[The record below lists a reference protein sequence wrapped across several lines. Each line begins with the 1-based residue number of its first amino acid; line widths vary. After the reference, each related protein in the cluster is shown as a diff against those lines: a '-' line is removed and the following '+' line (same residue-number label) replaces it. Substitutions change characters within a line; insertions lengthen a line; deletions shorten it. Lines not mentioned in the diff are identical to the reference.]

1 MHCAQFTINVRKR
14 RLLPEFICR
23 LFGPDNAVENKA
35 FEEIVSQARKS
46 KTDTPKAQ
54 LMQALRPLAFLR
66 ALPTASLDVSFD
78 VVRRRSPGSID
89 QPVRVGL

>member
-1 MHCAQFTINVRKR
+1 MYCAQFTFSVRNR

-35 FEEIVSQARKS
+35 FEEIVRQARKP

-54 LMQALRPLAFLR
+54 LMQALRSLAFLR
-66 ALPTASLDVSFD
+66 ALPMASLDVSVD

-89 QPVRVGL
+89 QPVLVGL